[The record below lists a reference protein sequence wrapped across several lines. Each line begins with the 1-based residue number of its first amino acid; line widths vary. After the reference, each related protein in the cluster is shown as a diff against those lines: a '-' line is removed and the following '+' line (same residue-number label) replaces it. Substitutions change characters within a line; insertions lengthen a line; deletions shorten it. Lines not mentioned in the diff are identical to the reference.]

1 MKKYIKYIDDNL
13 EFNSIYGKS
22 YSIARLLLSLSTFVT
37 IAFNDEQR
45 LFNIS
50 FVQHPNIKAIFLS
63 RFSIFNLCYPNNL
76 LFAKIFSCSILFFI
90 MLGFLPRI
98 TAFFQWWLSFSV
110 YASAYITE
118 GGDQIN
124 MILSFLIIPICLFD
138 NRVNFWKTNNTN
150 INIGINPKITI
161 FISIIIIKFQIALL
175 YFISGFSKIYND
187 QWREGTALYYW
198 VGNNDIG
205 FNKFIE
211 PFFRAIF
218 NNRYILFF
226 STWSIMIFEII
237 FSFVLITNLNKK
249 LFFRIGLLF
258 HFLIFFCFGL
268 FSFGLS
274 MSAALFLYF
283 LQINKNKNNE

>member
-1 MKKYIKYIDDNL
+1 MYEN
-13 EFNSIYGKS
+13 IYGKS

-37 IAFNDEQR
+37 IALNDEQR

-50 FVQHPNIKAIFLS
+50 FVEHPNIKAIFLA
-63 RFSIFNLCYPNNL
+63 RYSIFSLCYPDNL
-76 LFAKIFSCSILFFI
+76 FLAKIISCSILLFI

-98 TAFFQWWLSFSV
+98 TSLFQWWLSFSV

-124 MILSFLIIPICLFD
+124 MILSFLIIPICMFD
-138 NRVNFWKTNNTN
+138 NRINFWKIYNPSTTNK
-150 INIGINPKITI
+150 INQKITI
-161 FISIIIIKFQIALL
+161 YIAIVIIKFQIAIL
-175 YFISGFSKIYND
+175 YFISGFSKIYSD

-211 PFFRAIF
+211 PFFRILF
-218 NNRYILFF
+218 NNRYILFL
-226 STWSIMIFEII
+226 STWSIMIIEIL
-237 FSFVLITNLNKK
+237 FAFVLITNLNKK

-258 HFLIFFCFGL
+258 HFAIFFCFGL

-283 LQINKNKNNE
+283 LQINKNKNYE